1 MALDK
6 IESEQCQTMTSAF
19 VLHTALRSL
28 DYTTIIQ
35 KRNEH
40 TDNDYQSLN
49 ARNNYGS
56 NQDRKPLA

>member
-1 MALDK
+1 
-6 IESEQCQTMTSAF
+6 MTSAF
-19 VLHTALRSL
+19 ALHTALRHL

-40 TDNDYQSLN
+40 TDNDYQSLDT
-49 ARNNYGS
+49 RNNYGS